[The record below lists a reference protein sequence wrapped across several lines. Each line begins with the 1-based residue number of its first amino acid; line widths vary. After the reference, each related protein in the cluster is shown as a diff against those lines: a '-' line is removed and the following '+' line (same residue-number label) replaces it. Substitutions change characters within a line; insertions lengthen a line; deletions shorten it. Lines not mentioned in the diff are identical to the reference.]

1 MERKQACSRVTTFP
15 LCLCRAAAHP
25 GFPESPASGTVDPGL
40 GTSNRARPLP
50 TSAAKI
56 HNIQK
61 NHDIEVWLEEFMK
74 HLDLPLARRS
84 LIKGAGLGLG
94 AGMVGALAGA
104 TAAPQA
110 AAAATPE
117 GGEIWSSEYWT
128 KKGDIPLW
136 MFRKRVGA
144 PKAGEPSRPVLF
156 FVHGSSVTSRS
167 FDLNVPGH
175 GEYSVMNEFARY
187 GFDCWTMDHE
197 NYGKSGRTSGNSD
210 IASGVEDLK
219 AAVEVVAR
227 ETGRQKYHFLGES
240 SGALRAGAYAMV
252 APERADRLVLA
263 AFTYKG
269 EGSPTLTKRAEQ
281 VDYYRTHNMRKRDRE
296 MIRSIATRDKPGT
309 SDAAA
314 VEALADAEM
323 PFGDQIPTGTYL
335 DMTANLPVVHPQKV
349 QSPVLLVRGEFDG
362 IATVADLEEFFN
374 LLPNGDRQ
382 FIILPGTAHSVALAT
397 NRQLFWHVT
406 RAFLTMPTPIAT

>member
-1 MERKQACSRVTTFP
+1 
-15 LCLCRAAAHP
+15 
-25 GFPESPASGTVDPGL
+25 
-40 GTSNRARPLP
+40 
-50 TSAAKI
+50 
-56 HNIQK
+56 
-61 NHDIEVWLEEFMK
+61 MK
-74 HLDLPLARRS
+74 HLDRPLARRS

-94 AGMVGALAGA
+94 AGVVGALAGA
-104 TAAPQA
+104 TAPSA
-110 AAAATPE
+110 AAAISE
-117 GGEIWSSEYWT
+117 GGEIWSSEYWA
-128 KKGDIPLW
+128 KKGDVPLW
-136 MFRKRVGA
+136 MFRKRLGA
-144 PKAGEPSRPVLF
+144 PKAGEPLRPVLF
-156 FVHGSSVTSRS
+156 FVHGSSVSSRV

-175 GEYSVMNEFARY
+175 GEYSIMNEFARY

-219 AAVEVVAR
+219 VAVEIVTR
-227 ETGRQKYHFLGES
+227 ETGQRRFHFVGES
-240 SGALRAGAYAMV
+240 SGALRAGAYAMA
-252 APERADRLVLA
+252 APERIDRLVFA

-281 VDYYRTHNMRKRDRE
+281 LDYYRTHNMRKRDRE

-309 SDAAA
+309 SDPAA
-314 VEALADAEM
+314 VEALVDAEM
-323 PFGDQIPTGTYL
+323 QFGDQIPTGTYL
-335 DMTANLPVVHPQKV
+335 DMTAKMPVVHPQKV
-349 QSPVLLVRGEFDG
+349 LSPVLLVRGEFDG
-362 IATVADLEEFFN
+362 IATVADLEEFYN

>member
-1 MERKQACSRVTTFP
+1 VANLDQLLER
-15 LCLCRAAAHP
+15 RA
-25 GFPESPASGTVDPGL
+25 V
-40 GTSNRARPLP
+40 
-50 TSAAKI
+50 
-56 HNIQK
+56 
-61 NHDIEVWLEEFMK
+61 
-74 HLDLPLARRS
+74 
-84 LIKGAGLGLG
+84 IKGAGLGLV
-94 AGMVGALAGA
+94 AGGLAGA
-104 TAAPQA
+104 IPAQS
-110 AAAATPE
+110 AAAATSE
-117 GGEIWSSEYWT
+117 GGEIWSSEYWA
-128 KKGDIPLW
+128 KKGDVPLW
-136 MFRKRVGA
+136 MYRKRLGA

-156 FVHGSSVTSRS
+156 FVHGSSISSRV

-175 GEYSVMNEFARY
+175 GDYSVMNEFASQ

-210 IASGVEDLK
+210 IASGVGDLK
-219 AAVEVVAR
+219 AAVEIVAR

-252 APERADRLVLA
+252 APERADRLVFA

-281 VDYYRTHNMRKRDRE
+281 LAYYRSHNMRKRDRD

-309 SDAAA
+309 SEAAA

-323 PFGDQIPTGTYL
+323 QFGDQVPTGTYL
-335 DMTANLPVVHPQKV
+335 DMTANLPVVKPDKV
-349 QSPVLLVRGEFDG
+349 LSPVLLVRGEYDG
-362 IATVADLEEFFN
+362 IAAVADLEEFFN

-382 FIILPGTAHSVALAT
+382 FVILPGTAHSVTLAT

-406 RAFLTMPTPIAT
+406 RAFLTMPVAIAT

>member
-1 MERKQACSRVTTFP
+1 MTNF
-15 LCLCRAAAHP
+15 
-25 GFPESPASGTVDPGL
+25 ASL
-40 GTSNRARPLP
+40 
-50 TSAAKI
+50 
-56 HNIQK
+56 
-61 NHDIEVWLEEFMK
+61 
-74 HLDLPLARRS
+74 LARRTV
-84 LIKGAGLGLG
+84 LKGTGLVGAGLGLVG
-94 AGMVGALAGA
+94 AGLGLV
-104 TAAPQA
+104 AAPLAISATGASA
-110 AAAATPE
+110 AVGE
-117 GGEIWSSEYWT
+117 GEIWSSEYWA

-136 MFRKRVGA
+136 MYRKRLGA
-144 PKAGEPSRPVLF
+144 PKPGEPSRPVLF
-156 FVHGSSVTSRS
+156 FVHGSSVTSRV
-167 FDLNVPGH
+167 FDLDVPGH
-175 GEYSVMNEFARY
+175 GEYSVMNEFARQ

-269 EGSPTLTKRAEQ
+269 EGSPTLAKRAEQ
-281 VDYYRTHNMRKRDRE
+281 LAYYRSHNMRKRDRD

-309 SDAAA
+309 SDPAA

-323 PFGDQIPTGTYL
+323 VFGDQIPTGTYL
-335 DMTANLPVVHPQKV
+335 DMTANLPLVHPDKV
-349 QSPVLLVRGEFDG
+349 LSPVLLVRGEYDG

-382 FIILPGTAHSVALAT
+382 LVILPGTAHSVALAT

-406 RAFLTMPTPIAT
+406 KAFLSMPTPIAT

>member
-1 MERKQACSRVTTFP
+1 VNYLNQ
-15 LCLCRAAAHP
+15 L
-25 GFPESPASGTVDPGL
+25 
-40 GTSNRARPLP
+40 
-50 TSAAKI
+50 
-56 HNIQK
+56 
-61 NHDIEVWLEEFMK
+61 
-74 HLDLPLARRS
+74 LARRAV
-84 LIKGAGLGLG
+84 IKGTGLGLV
-94 AGMVGALAGA
+94 AGGLASTLPAQSAGA
-104 TAAPQA
+104 A
-110 AAAATPE
+110 E

-136 MFRKRVGA
+136 MFRKRLGA

-156 FVHGSSVTSRS
+156 LVHGSSVTSRT

-187 GFDCWTMDHE
+187 GFDVWTMDHE

-210 IASGVEDLK
+210 VASGVEDLK
-219 AAVEVVAR
+219 VAMEVVAR

-240 SGALRAGAYAMV
+240 SGALRAGAYAMA
-252 APERADRLVLA
+252 APDRVDRLVLA

-269 EGSPTLTKRAEQ
+269 EGSPTLAKRAEQ

-309 SDAAA
+309 SDIAA

-323 PFGDQIPTGTYL
+323 QFGDQIPTGTYL
-335 DMTANLPVVHPQKV
+335 DMTANMPVVHPEKV
-349 QSPVLLVRGEFDG
+349 LAPVLLVSGQYDG
-362 IATVADLEEFFN
+362 NATVADLEEFYN

-382 FIILPGTAHSVALAT
+382 LIFLPGTAHSVTLAT
-397 NRQLFWHVT
+397 NHQLFWHVT
-406 RAFLTMPTPIAT
+406 RAFLTMPTPIAS

>member
-1 MERKQACSRVTTFP
+1 VKELNQSLGR
-15 LCLCRAAAHP
+15 RA
-25 GFPESPASGTVDPGL
+25 V
-40 GTSNRARPLP
+40 
-50 TSAAKI
+50 
-56 HNIQK
+56 
-61 NHDIEVWLEEFMK
+61 
-74 HLDLPLARRS
+74 
-84 LIKGAGLGLG
+84 IKGAGMGLI
-94 AGMVGALAGA
+94 AGGISTALPAQDA
-104 TAAPQA
+104 TAG
-110 AAAATPE
+110 TE
-117 GGEIWSSEYWT
+117 GGEIWSSEYWA

-156 FVHGSSVTSRS
+156 FVHGSSVTSRV
-167 FDLNVPGH
+167 FDLNVPGK

-197 NYGKSGRTSGNSD
+197 NYGKSGRTSGNAD
-210 IASGVEDLK
+210 IKSGVEDLN
-219 AAVEVVAR
+219 AAVEVVTR
-227 ETGRQKYHFLGES
+227 ETGRQKLHFLGES

-269 EGSPTLTKRAEQ
+269 EGSPTLAKRAEQ

-309 SDAAA
+309 SDQAA
-314 VEALADAEM
+314 VEVLADVEM
-323 PFGDQIPTGTYL
+323 QFGDQIPTGTYL
-335 DMTANLPVVHPQKV
+335 DMVANLPVVDPRKV
-349 QSPVLLVRGEFDG
+349 LSPVLLVRGEYDG
-362 IATVADLEEFFN
+362 IATVADLEEFYN